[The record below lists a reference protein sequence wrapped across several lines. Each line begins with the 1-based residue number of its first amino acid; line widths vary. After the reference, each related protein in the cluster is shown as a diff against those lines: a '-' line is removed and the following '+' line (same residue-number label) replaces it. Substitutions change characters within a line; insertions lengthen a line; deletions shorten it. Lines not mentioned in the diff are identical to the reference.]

1 MISQVSNC
9 FSKVENVEFQFQ
21 ESGKDDLCGSVKCKA
36 KIIDAFFFLS
46 FCSEDLKK
54 LRYVIQKLY
63 MHIVTIII
71 IRKVWKAV

>member
-1 MISQVSNC
+1 ML
-9 FSKVENVEFQFQ
+9 FSSFRN
-21 ESGKDDLCGSVKCKA
+21 
-36 KIIDAFFFLS
+36 